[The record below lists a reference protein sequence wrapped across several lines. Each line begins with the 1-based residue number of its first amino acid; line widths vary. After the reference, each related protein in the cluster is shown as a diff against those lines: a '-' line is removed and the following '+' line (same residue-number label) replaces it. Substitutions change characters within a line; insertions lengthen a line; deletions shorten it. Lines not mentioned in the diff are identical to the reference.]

1 MKRLITAL
9 SILIALAMSSH
20 SQHRVVVNTDISGT
34 GYLYAEDVF
43 NSVVE
48 SLRKIGFLELM
59 GSNWHGTEEGDFQIN
74 IRVDAMIR
82 VPVTDNDSKYS
93 YRCKIPYQLSIVR
106 LSDNVNIASQSFHAE
121 GLSDKNIADAAAH
134 SIRKSQ
140 PKVLKF
146 INDKMPYYGEV
157 LEVSEADGNKAHALY
172 ISLGSHVGI
181 EKGQV
186 LEVKQKAMAAG
197 RLYYKTLGKVKIEEV
212 EGEEGSRC
220 KVTDGHEKILKA
232 FIETPED
239 LKVQTAMKWMIGD
252 WWKTL

>member
-9 SILIALAMSSH
+9 SILMALAMSSH

-34 GYLYAEDVF
+34 GYLYAEEVF

-157 LEVSEADGNKAHALY
+157 LEVSEADGKKPWPPAAS
-172 ISLGSHVGI
+172 IIRPS
-181 EKGQV
+181 EK
-186 LEVKQKAMAAG
+186 
-197 RLYYKTLGKVKIEEV
+197 
-212 EGEEGSRC
+212 
-220 KVTDGHEKILKA
+220 
-232 FIETPED
+232 
-239 LKVQTAMKWMIGD
+239 
-252 WWKTL
+252 